1 MSTRRPASDT
11 HRHRGAA
18 LAAALV
24 SAAEAELPDQ
34 DKLRAEPVA
43 RRLKALDENDGAT
56 TERSSLP
63 LAVRRL
69 EQRIEAERRH
79 VDRQMERLE
88 RRVEEVACGATAGG
102 RWAELQGYVDGLAE
116 TVQDLVRRS
125 EGGTVDCEAGH
136 ENSSGSTRSKLG
148 SGREM
153 GNDDCDSRVSALEKR
168 VTQLEGPGSQ
178 LHEAIGLASEASEQT
193 SELNSKMLQVGTRLM
208 HVERGLDGLA
218 ALRDLPD
225 QVASLASSV
234 RKEQGVSQQ
243 GATASELSET
253 EIQHVLQGT
262 CEQLGNHS
270 ARLQNVEHA
279 LEELGRLQEEVRR
292 LGLHLS
298 AGSRREPLASEDFTS
313 VSVVGKSQDTAELQE
328 QIRDACDQI
337 DALRCE
343 LEEQTVMLQDQVADL
358 GSKYQDLE
366 CGLQDVADAQ
376 ETRQQVDH
384 VGERALRLALRA
396 QRAAHGQ
403 GLASNDA
410 RELRE
415 ELSGVGDEL
424 GNLWSRVEGTECGLE
439 GMAEALG
446 RICEE
451 LSSLRG
457 ASHRSPSGRTAAAEE
472 DLHQHKT
479 NGIRR
484 PAVMHNRDPAEKVHR
499 ASQMDDDENREL
511 RSKVEELERSLES
524 MAEVVWDLRKQVS
537 TFRSR
542 TSGAAA
548 EGEIPSNGDSPEV

>member
-1 MSTRRPASDT
+1 MSTRRPPSDT

-24 SAAEAELPDQ
+24 SAAEAELPEQ
-34 DKLRAEPVA
+34 EKLRAEPVV
-43 RRLKALDENDGAT
+43 RRSKLLDENDGAT

-88 RRVEEVACGATAGG
+88 RRVEEVACGATGGG

-125 EGGTVDCEAGH
+125 EDGPEAGY
-136 ENSSGSTRSKLG
+136 EKSSGSTRLG
-148 SGREM
+148 IGREK
-153 GNDDCDSRVSALEKR
+153 GNGDSEAAASRVAALEKR

-208 HVERGLDGLA
+208 HVERGLDSLA

-225 QVASLASSV
+225 QVATLASSV
-234 RKEQGVSQQ
+234 SREQRVSAQ

-262 CEQLGNHS
+262 CEQLGNQG
-270 ARLQNVEHA
+270 ARLQNVEQA
-279 LEELGRLQEEVRR
+279 LEELGHLHEEVRR

-298 AGSRREPLASEDFTS
+298 AGSQREPLASEDFTS
-313 VSVVGKSQDTAELQE
+313 VSFVGKPQDAAELQE
-328 QIRDACDQI
+328 QLRDACDQI

-343 LEEQTVMLQDQVADL
+343 LEEHTIMLQDQVADL
-358 GSKYQDLE
+358 GSKCQDLE

-403 GLASNDA
+403 SIASNDA

-415 ELSGVGDEL
+415 ELSGVGEEI
-424 GNLWSRVEGTECGLE
+424 GNLWSRVEGAECGLE
-439 GMAEALG
+439 SMATALG
-446 RICEE
+446 RICDE

-457 ASHRSPSGRTAAAEE
+457 ASHRSPCGRTAAA
-472 DLHQHKT
+472 DRDAHQHET
-479 NGIRR
+479 NGIRM
-484 PAVMHNRDPAEKVHR
+484 PAAVQNRKPAER
-499 ASQMDDDENREL
+499 ARLELQMDDDESREL

-537 TFRSR
+537 AFRSR

-548 EGEIPSNGDSPEV
+548 DGEIPSNGDSLEA